1 MTKGRLALMLRP
13 AISIVGIEHMN
24 RRYWLLSLGILILA
38 GCAERAEKA
47 APPGS
52 ASTTPGAT
60 ATTGSS
66 QSNGKLGRP
75 IGVTDFTMLNQ
86 TSCPGTAASYRD
98 WVTEFQSYALHQG
111 KRVDMI
117 QVAFASAQENPSIS
131 ASAGKQPEFVTPVWT
146 YLSRAASPSRIAK
159 GQEKYTENA
168 SILAGVS
175 RDYGVPDSVLMGVWG
190 LETDFGGNF
199 GDVNVFEA
207 LSNLG
212 YRANR
217 AGFAC
222 KELLAALDIAD
233 ANHIKPDQMI
243 GSWAGAMGHSQ
254 FLPSNYLTM
263 AVDRDGTGA
272 PDLWTS
278 MGDVFASTANLLKH
292 EGWQPGLPWGF
303 EVKLPVTFP
312 YGEAEIDIKQP
323 ISHWQAL
330 GVRRID
336 GSPLPALP
344 GDTSILLLAG
354 YKGPAFL
361 ITPNFRA
368 ILAYNNSTSYA
379 LGVAYLG
386 DQIKGGPG
394 VIAAWPVNEPQL
406 NLDERIEVQE
416 LLIKR
421 GYDLGDADG
430 ILGFKTRK
438 AARIFQ
444 KEIGWPQDGYVT
456 KALLAELR
464 KRLIS

>member
-1 MTKGRLALMLRP
+1 MNQRYGLLPLA
-13 AISIVGIEHMN
+13 V
-24 RRYWLLSLGILILA
+24 LLLA
-38 GCAERAEKA
+38 GCAEPQK
-47 APPGS
+47 APPPGTT
-52 ASTTPGAT
+52 STTAT
-60 ATTGSS
+60 QAQGTGM
-66 QSNGKLGRP
+66 QGTANQLGQP
-75 IGVTDFTMLNQ
+75 VGMTDFRALNQ
-86 TSCPGTAASYRD
+86 TTCPTSATSYRD
-98 WVTEFQSYALHQG
+98 WVTKFQSYAQHQG

-117 QVAFASAQENPSIS
+117 QTAFATVQENPSIS

-146 YLSRAASPSRIAK
+146 YLSRAASPSRIAD
-159 GQEKYTENA
+159 GREKYNENA
-168 SILAGVS
+168 AILAGVTH
-175 RDYGVPDSVLMGVWG
+175 DYGVPDSVLMGIWG
-190 LETDFGGNF
+190 LETDFGNNF

-217 AGFAC
+217 TSFAC

-233 ANHIKPDQMI
+233 GGHIQPQRMI

-254 FLPSNYLTM
+254 FLPSNYLTL
-263 AVDRDGTGA
+263 AVDRDGSGA

-278 MGDVFASTANLLKH
+278 MPDVFASTANLLRH
-292 EGWQPGLPWGF
+292 DNWQPGQPWGF
-303 EVKLPVTFP
+303 EVTLPHNFP
-312 YGEAEIDIKQP
+312 YGEAEIDQKQP
-323 ISHWQAL
+323 ISHWRAL
-330 GVRRID
+330 GVKRVD
-336 GSPLPALP
+336 GSSLPDLD

-361 ITPNFRA
+361 ITQNFRA

-386 DQIKGGPG
+386 DQIRGGPG

-416 LLIKR
+416 LLTKR

-438 AARIFQ
+438 AARAFQ
-444 KEIGWPQDGYVT
+444 KEIGWRQDGFVT

-464 KRLIS
+464 KRTAVS

>member
-1 MTKGRLALMLRP
+1 M
-13 AISIVGIEHMN
+13 I
-24 RRYWLLSLGILILA
+24 RRCCLLSLGLLLLA
-38 GCAERAEKA
+38 GCAEPAQPT
-47 APPGS
+47 APGTSTSAGS
-52 ASTTPGAT
+52 QAQQGQAQNQAQPA
-60 ATTGSS
+60 
-66 QSNGKLGRP
+66 LGQP
-75 IGVTDFTMLNQ
+75 VGVTDFRDLNQ
-86 TSCPGTAASYRD
+86 TTCPASADNYRD

-111 KRVDMI
+111 KRSDMI
-117 QVAFASAQENPSIS
+117 QVAFADVRENPSIS

-146 YLSRAASPSRIAK
+146 YLSRAASPTRIAK
-159 GQEKYTENA
+159 GKQKYAENA
-168 SILAGVS
+168 ATLTAVS
-175 RDYGVPDSVLMGVWG
+175 RDYGVPNSVLMGIWG
-190 LETDFGGNF
+190 LETDFGNNF

-217 AGFAC
+217 APFAC

-233 ANHIKPDQMI
+233 AGRIKPQQMI

-254 FLPSNYLTM
+254 FLPSNYLNV

-278 MGDVFASTANLLKH
+278 MPDVFASTANLLRH

-303 EVKLPVTFP
+303 EVKLPAKFA

-323 ISHWQAL
+323 ISHWRAL
-330 GVRRID
+330 GVRRVD
-336 GSPLPALP
+336 GTALPDLP

-386 DQIKGGPG
+386 DQIMGGNG
-394 VIAAWPVNEPQL
+394 VQGAWPVNEPQL
-406 NLDERIEVQE
+406 NLAERTEVQQ
-416 LLIKR
+416 LLAGR
-421 GYDLGDADG
+421 GYDVGEADG

-438 AARIFQ
+438 AARAFQ
-444 KEIGWPQDGYVT
+444 KEIGWPQDGFVT

-464 KRLIS
+464 KRAGSKAISLG

>member
-1 MTKGRLALMLRP
+1 M
-13 AISIVGIEHMN
+13 I
-24 RRYWLLSLGILILA
+24 RRCCLLSLGLLLLA
-38 GCAERAEKA
+38 GCAEPAQMT
-47 APPGS
+47 APG
-52 ASTTPGAT
+52 T
-60 ATTGSS
+60 ATSAGNQPTQGQA
-66 QSNGKLGRP
+66 QSPAKPALGQP
-75 IGVTDFTMLNQ
+75 VGVTDFRDLNQ
-86 TSCPGTAASYRD
+86 TTCPSSADNYRD

-111 KRVDMI
+111 KRPDMI
-117 QVAFASAQENPSIS
+117 QVAFADVRENPSIS

-146 YLSRAASPSRIAK
+146 YLSRAASPTRIAK
-159 GQEKYTENA
+159 GKQKYSENA
-168 SILAGVS
+168 TILAGVS
-175 RDYGVPDSVLMGVWG
+175 RDYGVPNSVLMGIWG
-190 LETDFGGNF
+190 LETDFGSNF

-217 AGFAC
+217 APFAC

-233 ANHIKPDQMI
+233 GGYIRPQQMI

-254 FLPSNYLTM
+254 FLPSNYLNV

-278 MGDVFASTANLLKH
+278 MPDVFASTANLLRH
-292 EGWQPGLPWGF
+292 EGWQPGLPWGL
-303 EVKLPVTFP
+303 EVKLPAKFP

-323 ISHWQAL
+323 ISHWRGL
-330 GVRRID
+330 GVRRVD
-336 GSPLPALP
+336 GTPLPDLP

-386 DQIKGGPG
+386 DQILGGKGVQG
-394 VIAAWPVNEPQL
+394 AWPVNEPQL
-406 NLDERIEVQE
+406 NLAERTEVQQ
-416 LLIKR
+416 LLAGR
-421 GYDLGDADG
+421 GYDVGEADG

-438 AARIFQ
+438 AARAFQ
-444 KEIGWPQDGYVT
+444 KEIGWPQDGFVT

-464 KRLIS
+464 KRAGTKAIGVG

>member
-1 MTKGRLALMLRP
+1 MIRC
-13 AISIVGIEHMN
+13 
-24 RRYWLLSLGILILA
+24 YWLLSFGTLLLA
-38 GCAERAEKA
+38 GCAEPADRA
-47 APPGS
+47 APPPTATG
-52 ASTTPGAT
+52 ATSTTTGANAAGAAGQQT
-60 ATTGSS
+60 V
-66 QSNGKLGRP
+66 KLGQP
-75 IGVTDFTMLNQ
+75 LGVTDFRAINQ
-86 TSCPGTAASYRD
+86 TTCPGTAGSYRD
-98 WVTEFQSYALHQG
+98 WVTEFQSYAQHQG

-117 QVAFASAQENPSIS
+117 QLAFAGTQENPSIS

-146 YLSRAASPSRIAK
+146 YLSRAASASRIAK
-159 GQEKYTENA
+159 GREKYTENA
-168 SILAGVS
+168 EVIAGVA
-175 RDYGVPDSVLMGVWG
+175 RDYGVPDSVLMGIWG

-217 AGFAC
+217 ASFAC

-233 ANHIKPDQMI
+233 AGHIKPDQMI

-278 MGDVFASTANLLKH
+278 MSDVFASTANLLKH
-292 EGWQPGLPWGF
+292 EGWQPDLPWGF
-303 EVKLPVTFP
+303 EVKLPAKFP
-312 YGEAEIDIKQP
+312 YGEAEIDVKQP

-330 GVRRID
+330 GVRKID
-336 GSPLPALP
+336 GSALPVLP

-386 DQIKGGPG
+386 DQIKGGKG
-394 VIAAWPVNEPQL
+394 VVAAWPVSEPQL

-421 GYDLGDADG
+421 GNNLGDADG

-438 AARIFQ
+438 AARAFQ
-444 KEIGWPQDGYVT
+444 KEIGWPQDGFVT

-464 KRLIS
+464 KRQMS

>member
-1 MTKGRLALMLRP
+1 
-13 AISIVGIEHMN
+13 MN
-24 RRYWLLSLGILILA
+24 RRYWLLSVGLLTLA
-38 GCAERAEKA
+38 GCAAEPA
-47 APPGS
+47 EQASPPGTNATAAATGTT
-52 ASTTPGAT
+52 ASTA
-60 ATTGSS
+60 AGSQTS
-66 QSNGKLGRP
+66 VKLGQP
-75 IGVTDFTMLNQ
+75 LGTTDFAALNQ
-86 TSCPGTAASYRD
+86 TNCPGSAASYRD
-98 WVTEFQSYALHQG
+98 WVTEFQSYAQHQG

-159 GQEKYTENA
+159 GRAKYAENA
-168 SILAGVS
+168 SIIASVS
-175 RDYGVPDSVLMGVWG
+175 RDYGIPDSVLMGIWG

-217 AGFAC
+217 ASFAC

-233 ANHIKPDQMI
+233 AGHIKPDQMI

-278 MGDVFASTANLLKH
+278 MPDVFASTANLLKH

-303 EVKLPVTFP
+303 EVKLPAKFP

-330 GVRRID
+330 GVKRVD

-394 VIAAWPVNEPQL
+394 VVAAWPVNEPQL

-438 AARIFQ
+438 AARAFQ
-444 KEIGWPQDGYVT
+444 KQIGWPQDGYVT

-464 KRLIS
+464 KRMVS

>member
-1 MTKGRLALMLRP
+1 MD
-13 AISIVGIEHMN
+13 
-24 RRYWLLSLGILILA
+24 RRYGLLVLGMMLLA
-38 GCAERAEKA
+38 GCAEPAQQA
-47 APPGS
+47 TPPGN
-52 ASTTPGAT
+52 ATQAGTPTAGTAGAGAKLGAPVGAT
-60 ATTGSS
+60 DF
-66 QSNGKLGRP
+66 QS
-75 IGVTDFTMLNQ
+75 LNQ
-86 TSCPGTAASYRD
+86 TTCPTSAASYRD
-98 WVTEFQSYALHQG
+98 WVTQFQSYALHQG
-111 KRVDMI
+111 KRADMI
-117 QVAFASAQENPSIS
+117 QAAFATAQENPSIS

-159 GQEKYTENA
+159 GQEKYAENA
-168 SILAGVS
+168 GTLAAVS
-175 RDYGVPDSVLMGVWG
+175 RDYGVPDSVLMGIWG

-217 AGFAC
+217 AAFAC

-233 ANHIKPDQMI
+233 AGHIAPQQMI

-263 AVDRDGTGA
+263 AVDRDGSGA

-278 MGDVFASTANLLKH
+278 MPDVFASTANLLQH
-292 EGWQPGLPWGF
+292 EGWQAGLPWGF
-303 EVKLPVTFP
+303 EIKLPAKFP

-330 GVRRID
+330 GVRRVD
-336 GSPLPALP
+336 GSALPALP

-361 ITPNFRA
+361 ITPNFRS

-394 VIAAWPVNEPQL
+394 IKAAWPVNEPQL

-421 GYDLGDADG
+421 GFDLGDADG

-438 AARIFQ
+438 AARAFQ
-444 KEIGWPQDGYVT
+444 KQIGWPQDGFVT
-456 KALLAELR
+456 KALLEQLR
-464 KRLIS
+464 TRNIS